1 MLMHAHNENFLIVRS
16 VEDPDASSLWQAL
29 GVAPEKVVV
38 EILRRGL
45 LERENLAA
53 LRIYS

>member
-1 MLMHAHNENFLIVRS
+1 MHAYNEDLLIIGS
-16 VEDPDASSLWQAL
+16 IEDPDPSPL
-29 GVAPEKVVV
+29 GQTLDVAPQKIVI